1 MRNRM
6 NRDDYLMR
14 AHEFTPRGV
23 SLPQSK
29 LTDAQVQEIREF
41 KEKREDL
48 RRHIKDNLSNEAMA
62 VKFGVHVRTI
72 EKAVSYGS
80 WRHVPSGSLF
90 S

>member
-23 SLPQSK
+23 DLPQSK
-29 LTDAQVQEIREF
+29 LSEAQVQEIREAQQ
-41 KEKREDL
+41 KREDL
-48 RRHIKDNLSNEAMA
+48 RQHIREHLSNEAMA
-62 VKFGVHVRTI
+62 MKFGVHVRTI

-90 S
+90 Q

>member
-1 MRNRM
+1 M

-23 SLPQSK
+23 DLPQSK
-29 LTDAQVQEIREF
+29 LTEVQIQEIREAQQ
-41 KEKREDL
+41 KREDL
-48 RRHIKDNLSNEAMA
+48 RLHIKEHLSNEAMA
-62 VKFGVHVRTI
+62 LKFGVHVRTI

>member
-1 MRNRM
+1 M

-23 SLPQSK
+23 DLPQSK
-29 LTDAQVQEIREF
+29 LTEAQVQEIREA
-41 KEKREDL
+41 KEKRDDL
-48 RRHIKDNLSNEAMA
+48 RKHIKENLSVEAMA
-62 VKFGVHVRTI
+62 VKFGVHPRTI
-72 EKAVSYGS
+72 EKAEHYGS

>member
-23 SLPQSK
+23 DLPQSK
-29 LTDAQVQEIREF
+29 LTDPQIQEIRAA
-41 KEKREDL
+41 KEQRDDL
-48 RRHIKDNLSNEAMA
+48 RTYIKETLSNEAMA
-62 VKFGVHVRTI
+62 LKLGVHVRTI
-72 EKAVSYGS
+72 EKAVNYGS
-80 WRHVPSGSLF
+80 WRHVPSVSLF